1 VSDTSTTYGPTALA
15 TPANAVTIIRMLVSP
30 VIFTMIARDGYSWSI
45 FALWVVLAG
54 TDGVDGW
61 VARRHGT
68 TLSGA
73 WLDPLADKVLVLGA
87 MYALVSIGRFVWVPV
102 AIIAAREL
110 FIQLYRAYWGKRG
123 VSIPARGT
131 AKIKTFLQ
139 AFAVGFAVFPLTL
152 DRGISWPADL
162 LLWAS
167 VLMAVVSAVQY
178 VLDGRVAASAGPPLD
193 VV

>member
-1 VSDTSTTYGPTALA
+1 
-15 TPANAVTIIRMLVSP
+15 M
-30 VIFTMIARDGYSWSI
+30 
-45 FALWVVLAG
+45 
-54 TDGVDGW
+54 
-61 VARRHGT
+61 
-68 TLSGA
+68 
-73 WLDPLADKVLVLGA
+73 LGA

-102 AIIAAREL
+102 AIIAGREL

-152 DRGISWPADL
+152 DRGITWPADL

-178 VLDGRVAASAGPPLD
+178 VLDGRIAASARPLD

>member
-1 VSDTSTTYGPTALA
+1 VSEATTTYGPTALA

-30 VIFTMIARDGYSWSI
+30 VIFTMIAHDSYSWSI

-73 WLDPLADKVLVLGA
+73 WLDPLADKILVLGA
-87 MYALVSIGRFVWVPV
+87 MYALVSIGRFLWVPV

-110 FIQLYRAYWGKRG
+110 FIQLYRAYWGRRG

-131 AKIKTFLQ
+131 AKAKTFLQ

-152 DRGISWPADL
+152 DQGITWPADV

-167 VLMAVVSAVQY
+167 VAMAVVSAVQY
-178 VLDGRVAASAGPPLD
+178 VLDGRIASSAPTPELPR
-193 VV
+193 